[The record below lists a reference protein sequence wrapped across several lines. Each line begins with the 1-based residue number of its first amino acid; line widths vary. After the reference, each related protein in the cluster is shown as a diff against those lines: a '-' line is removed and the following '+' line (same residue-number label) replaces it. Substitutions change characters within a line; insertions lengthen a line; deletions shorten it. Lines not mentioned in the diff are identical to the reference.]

1 MDKGT
6 IEELDTWLAEVE
18 LAHDKIKA
26 LAEDKITIKEF
37 DKTIQDKENKKKYQ
51 ED

>member
-18 LAHDKIKA
+18 LAHEKIKA
-26 LAEDKITIKEF
+26 LSEDKITIKEF
-37 DKTIQDKENKKKYQ
+37 DKTIQMKEEKKKN
-51 ED
+51 EE